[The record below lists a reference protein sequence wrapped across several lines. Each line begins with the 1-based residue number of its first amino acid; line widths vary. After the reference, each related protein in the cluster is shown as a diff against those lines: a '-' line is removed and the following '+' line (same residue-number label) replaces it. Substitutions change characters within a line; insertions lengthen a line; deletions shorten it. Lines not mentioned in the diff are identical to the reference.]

1 MSAISRYQPLI
12 IFVIDQL
19 SDQSSKS
26 EIKKGILVFEL
37 PEILLS
43 LATTIWRSSILDA
56 NLQVCCLSVVI
67 LALTKVNII
76 PNLDILCLVDHQSP
90 SQL

>member
-12 IFVIDQL
+12 IFDIDQL

-37 PEILLS
+37 P
-43 LATTIWRSSILDA
+43 R
-56 NLQVCCLSVVI
+56 NLIVYGFDNNWDWEGFRL
-67 LALTKVNII
+67 KNIRI
-76 PNLDILCLVDHQSP
+76 RRTVSRKIKKN
-90 SQL
+90 

>member
-26 EIKKGILVFEL
+26 EIKKGILVFKL
-37 PEILLS
+37 PRNFIVFGYDNM
-43 LATTIWRSSILDA
+43 AQIDTG
-56 NLQVCCLSVVI
+56 C
-67 LALTKVNII
+67 
-76 PNLDILCLVDHQSP
+76 
-90 SQL
+90 

>member
-26 EIKKGILVFEL
+26 EIKKGIFVFKL
-37 PEILLS
+37 PRNFIVFGYDNM
-43 LATTIWRSSILDA
+43 AQLDTG
-56 NLQVCCLSVVI
+56 C
-67 LALTKVNII
+67 
-76 PNLDILCLVDHQSP
+76 
-90 SQL
+90 

>member
-12 IFVIDQL
+12 IFDIDQL

-43 LATTIWRSSILDA
+43 LATTIWRRSILDA
-56 NLQVCCLSVVI
+56 NLQVCCLLVVI
-67 LALTKVNII
+67 F
-76 PNLDILCLVDHQSP
+76 S
-90 SQL
+90 SY

>member
-43 LATTIWRSSILDA
+43 LATTIMIKSSYKTTT
-56 NLQVCCLSVVI
+56 Q
-67 LALTKVNII
+67 KM
-76 PNLDILCLVDHQSP
+76 
-90 SQL
+90 QLKE

>member
-26 EIKKGILVFEL
+26 EIKKGILVFKL
-37 PEILLS
+37 PRNFIVFGY
-43 LATTIWRSSILDA
+43 D
-56 NLQVCCLSVVI
+56 
-67 LALTKVNII
+67 NI
-76 PNLDILCLVDHQSP
+76 PYP
-90 SQL
+90 

>member
-1 MSAISRYQPLI
+1 MSAISRHQPLI
-12 IFVIDQL
+12 ICVIDQ
-19 SDQSSKS
+19 SGDQSSKS

-43 LATTIWRSSILDA
+43 LATTIWRRSILDA
-56 NLQVCCLSVVI
+56 NLQVCCLLVVI

-76 PNLDILCLVDHQSP
+76 PNLDILCLETS
-90 SQL
+90 L

>member
-12 IFVIDQL
+12 IFDIDQL

-43 LATTIWRSSILDA
+43 SGYDNMA
-56 NLQVCCLSVVI
+56 QSVG
-67 LALTKVNII
+67 
-76 PNLDILCLVDHQSP
+76 C
-90 SQL
+90 

>member
-26 EIKKGILVFEL
+26 EIKKGILVFD
-37 PEILLS
+37 S
-43 LATTIWRSSILDA
+43 LNFLVKSVSTIWRSSILDA

-76 PNLDILCLVDHQSP
+76 PNLDILCLETS
-90 SQL
+90 L

>member
-37 PEILLS
+37 PRNFIVYGDDDS
-43 LATTIWRSSILDA
+43 NYSI
-56 NLQVCCLSVVI
+56 
-67 LALTKVNII
+67 
-76 PNLDILCLVDHQSP
+76 
-90 SQL
+90 

>member
-37 PEILLS
+37 PGILWSIGFDYKELDISQILLQ
-43 LATTIWRSSILDA
+43 RD
-56 NLQVCCLSVVI
+56 
-67 LALTKVNII
+67 
-76 PNLDILCLVDHQSP
+76 P
-90 SQL
+90 

>member
-26 EIKKGILVFEL
+26 EIKKGILVFD
-37 PEILLS
+37 S
-43 LATTIWRSSILDA
+43 LNFLVKSVSTIWRSSILDA
-56 NLQVCCLSVVI
+56 NLQVCCLLVVI

-76 PNLDILCLVDHQSP
+76 PNLDILCLETS
-90 SQL
+90 L

>member
-26 EIKKGILVFEL
+26 EIKKGILVFD
-37 PEILLS
+37 S
-43 LATTIWRSSILDA
+43 LNFLVKSVSTIWRSSILDA
-56 NLQVCCLSVVI
+56 NLQVCCLLVVI

-76 PNLDILCLVDHQSP
+76 PNLDIWCLETS
-90 SQL
+90 L